1 MTNKSFI
8 SSALLL
14 CALLSFTTLA
24 QAPALKPQTRF
35 ANWNGVKVHYDN
47 YGKGKTALVLIHGWT
62 CDATFWQANLP
73 ELTEAMRVITV
84 DLPGHGQSDKPA
96 TLTYSMETFAQ
107 AVNAVITDAK
117 VERVVLVGHSMGVP
131 VVRQF
136 YKNFPAK
143 VAGLVLVDGSL
154 WPMGTKESMKQWLEP
169 LRTPEYKKSF
179 ENSVNFLTGGMKDK
193 VVAEHVKKTMLSAPQ
208 HVVVGAFEGMLDPT
222 IWKDPVKF
230 NVPVLAT
237 MAANPQWTKD
247 YEKFV
252 RESAP
257 GIDYQV
263 WPGVSHFL
271 MMDEP
276 HKFSATVV
284 TFLKRSKI
292 IL

>member
-1 MTNKSFI
+1 MNYQFRCLI
-8 SSALLL
+8 LGLLL
-14 CALLSFTTLA
+14 GCAVIGLA

-47 YGKGKTALVLIHGWT
+47 YGRGKTALVLIHGWT

-107 AVNAVITDAK
+107 AVNAVMLHAK
-117 VERVVLVGHSMGVP
+117 VERAVLVGHSMGVP
-131 VVRQF
+131 VARQF

-154 WPMGTKESMKQWLEP
+154 WPMGTKESMKQYLEP
-169 LRTPEYKKSF
+169 LRTPEYLKSF
-179 ENSVNFLTGGMKDK
+179 ENSVNFLTGAMKDK
-193 VVAEHVKKTMLSAPQ
+193 SVAANVKKIMLSAPQ
-208 HVVVGAFEGMLDPT
+208 HVVVGAFEGMLDPA